1 MIHSSKRYLFVLP
14 LLFILALSYW
24 RYTYILNPNYHGE
37 PVLLNYR
44 FYIASLGANSMVNI
58 RSIIIYWVLFLL
70 GNMLFFRVLFSSKEK
85 VMAIIFFYLIISFA
99 SAIFFTADRFLLPS
113 ESLFSL
119 GAIMKNFILSPIFT
133 AMAYI
138 IVEYFHW
145 FGKSDEL

>member
-37 PVLLNYR
+37 PVLVNYR

-119 GAIMKNFILSPIFT
+119 VPS
-133 AMAYI
+133 
-138 IVEYFHW
+138 
-145 FGKSDEL
+145 

>member
-24 RYTYILNPNYHGE
+24 RYTYIINPNFQGD

-44 FYIASLGANSMVNI
+44 AYIATLGANSLINI
-58 RSIIIYWVLFLL
+58 RSIMLYWTMFFL
-70 GNMLFFRVLFSSKEK
+70 GNLAFFLVLFSSKEK
-85 VMAIIFFYLIISFA
+85 VKAIIFFYLIISFA
-99 SAIFFTADRFLLPS
+99 SAVFLAADRFLLPS
-113 ESLFSL
+113 GALFSL

-145 FGKSDEL
+145 FGKSNEL

>member
-37 PVLLNYR
+37 PVLVNYR

>member
-37 PVLLNYR
+37 PVLVNYR

-145 FGKSDEL
+145 FGKSNEL

>member
-1 MIHSSKRYLFVLP
+1 
-14 LLFILALSYW
+14 
-24 RYTYILNPNYHGE
+24 
-37 PVLLNYR
+37 
-44 FYIASLGANSMVNI
+44 MVNI

-145 FGKSDEL
+145 FGKSNEL

>member
-145 FGKSDEL
+145 FGKSNEL

>member
-1 MIHSSKRYLFVLP
+1 MIRSAKRYLFVLP

-145 FGKSDEL
+145 FGKSNEL